1 MNEDEQK
8 PIAQSVLDRYKK
20 KKEEVGYPFLDWSAR
35 ILTFLAFI
43 SLILCLLNV
52 FVILNAPN
60 DPLHENTK
68 ALSVALSIASGVLS
82 FILLKGLSSACFLL
96 LDLWKSRNP

>member
-20 KKEEVGYPFLDWSAR
+20 KKEQVGYPFLYWSAR
-35 ILTFLAFI
+35 ILSFLAYI
-43 SLILCLLNV
+43 ALILCLSNV
-52 FVILNAPN
+52 FVIFNAPN

-96 LDLWKSRNP
+96 LDLWKSRI